1 MLLAGHHPPILVP
14 GPPWN
19 VSQHG
24 SWLPSQEEKAS
35 KKAWNHRLCDHI
47 TSCYFCHILFCC
59 CCILFIRSQ
68 LTGKTSLRE
77 KRLHKGVNTMIQD
90 MLGATSKTVF
100 QRKDVHCNTNTGFW
114 VLHGKAWLFINH
126 IIVSASV
133 KMVAISA
140 LSTTNN
146 CH

>member
-35 KKAWNHRLCDHI
+35 KKAWNHRLLWSH
-47 TSCYFCHILFCC
+47 HILLLLSYSF
-59 CCILFIRSQ
+59 LLLLYSFHQKPVNRKD
-68 LTGKTSLRE
+68 LTQRE
-77 KRLHKGVNTMIQD
+77 ETTQGCEHHDIGHVGSHLKNC
-90 MLGATSKTVF
+90 F